1 MALSGKRKA
10 AMLLTC
16 LDPQTANDLLKGQSP
31 EVVQQLA
38 LELSH
43 LDASGQAEPE
53 EAVNVANVFLGEL
66 QKARAGGMHVKSFVS
81 GMLKGASGKE
91 KASEMR
97 SEMQKALREKD
108 PFIAIKSAS
117 PIQIAAALEGEP
129 AQAIAMVISALPP
142 HLGTEVLARLKEETG
157 LKVVWRMSSPGEVSP
172 RTVRRIGEMVC
183 KRLVELTSDEEG
195 GISFEETLPAE
206 TLRKVALVLSGLQ
219 KEKRDVL
226 LGEIESHDDQAANM
240 VRALMVTWDDIMK
253 IEDRSLQEF
262 LRKVDAGVFAKALYG
277 ADSMVVD
284 KVRRNISE
292 RMAEMI
298 DEETNLMGEPRK
310 KEVLEAREEVAQ
322 PLREANEGE
331 NLVFIE
337 EDE

>member
-1 MALSGKRKA
+1 MNMGLSGKRKA

-16 LDPQTANDLLKGQSP
+16 LDPQTANDLLKGQPP
-31 EVVQQLA
+31 EIVQQLA

-53 EAVNVANVFLGEL
+53 VAMDVAKVFCSEL
-66 QKARAGGMHVKSFVS
+66 QKARDGGMHIRSFVN
-81 GMLKGASGKE
+81 GMLKGTSGKE
-91 KASEMR
+91 KASEMK
-97 SEMQKALREKD
+97 KALREKD

-117 PIQIAAALEGEP
+117 PMQIATALEGEP

-142 HLGTEVLARLKEETG
+142 KLGTDVLGRLSDETG
-157 LKVVWRMSSPGEVSP
+157 LKVVWRMSNPGEISP
-172 RTVRRIGEMVC
+172 RTMRRIGEMVC

-206 TLRKVALVLSGLQ
+206 ILRKVALVLSGLQ

-226 LGEIESHDDQAANM
+226 LGEIESHDDKAATM
-240 VRALMVTWDDIMK
+240 IRALMVTWDDIMK

-262 LRKVDAGVFAKALYG
+262 LRKVDAGVFAKALFG
-277 ADSMVVD
+277 ADPMVVD
-284 KVRRNISE
+284 KIRRNISE
-292 RMAEMI
+292 RMSEMI

-310 KEVLEAREEVAQ
+310 KEVIEAREEVAQ
-322 PLREANEGE
+322 PLREANETE
-331 NLVFIE
+331 KLVFLE
-337 EDE
+337 ED

>member
-16 LDPQTANDLLKGQSP
+16 LDPETANDLLKGQSP

-43 LDASGQAEPE
+43 LDANGQAEPE
-53 EAVNVANVFLGEL
+53 AAIDVAKVFCGEL
-66 QKARAGGMHVKSFVS
+66 QKARAGGMHIKSFVS
-81 GMLKGASGKE
+81 TMLKGTSGKE

-108 PFIAIKSAS
+108 PFIAIRSAS
-117 PIQIAAALEGEP
+117 PAQIAGVLEGEP
-129 AQAIAMVISALPP
+129 AQAIAIVISALPP
-142 HLGTEVLARLKEETG
+142 KLGTDVLGRLTEEAG
-157 LKVVWRMSSPGEVSP
+157 SKVVWRMSNPGEISP
-172 RTVRRIGEMVC
+172 RTIRRIGEMVC

-206 TLRKVALVLSGLQ
+206 TLRKVALILSGLQ

-226 LGEIESHDDQAANM
+226 LGEIESHDDKTANT
-240 VRALMVTWDDIMK
+240 VRALMVTWEDIMK

-277 ADSMVVD
+277 ADPAVEE

-322 PLREANEGE
+322 PLRDANEAE

-337 EDE
+337 ED